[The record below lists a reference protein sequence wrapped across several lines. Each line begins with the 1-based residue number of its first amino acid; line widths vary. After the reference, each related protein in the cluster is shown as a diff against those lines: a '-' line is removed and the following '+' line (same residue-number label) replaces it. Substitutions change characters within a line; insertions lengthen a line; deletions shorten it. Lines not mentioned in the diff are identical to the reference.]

1 MQLLIVVLMLN
12 LHLKTKHKTKEYR
25 LNLVEMWAR
34 LMWASWF
41 ACSPESKSVSSS
53 SLCFLLVLLTFN
65 RFTINM
71 LMYVFMYEH
80 ISVST
85 VFQMCF
91 TLSKPSP
98 LIITVIC
105 VQTIIIP

>member
-25 LNLVEMWAR
+25 LNVVE
-34 LMWASWF
+34 MWASWF

-53 SLCFLLVLLTFN
+53 SLCSLLVSLTFN

-71 LMYVFMYEH
+71 LMYVFMSEH
-80 ISVST
+80 ISVSM
-85 VFQMCF
+85 VFHMCF
-91 TLSKPSP
+91 TFSKPSP
-98 LIITVIC
+98 LIIRVIC
-105 VQTIIIP
+105 VQTRNHPVE